1 MALLDTKLVK
11 KFLEMLEV
19 DFRKTREYTR
29 KNGMKKENRLANCS
43 EITISKLSIQNLND
57 FCNQKVQVFSI

>member
-11 KFLEMLEV
+11 KFLEMLEI

-29 KNGMKKENRLANCS
+29 KNGMTKENRLANCS